1 MFEILFIIGRLLYG
15 GFFILNSLN
24 HFMKLEMMSQYAS
37 SKKVPYPKY
46 AVLVSG
52 LMILLGGLGILLGV
66 YVQYAVL
73 LLVLFLF
80 VVSVTMHNFWAVQDP
95 MQKQIEMTQFLKNMA
110 LLGAALMFLTI
121 PSWEF
126 SLSSW
131 ELSL

>member
-46 AVLVSG
+46 AVVVSG
-52 LMILLGGLGILLGV
+52 LMILLGGLGIVLGV

-73 LLVLFLF
+73 LLVLFLL

-95 MQKQIEMTQFLKNMA
+95 MQKQMEMVQFLKNMA

-121 PSWEF
+121 PSWEL

-131 ELSL
+131 EL